1 MKVYAIAIPRWVFLS
16 FRFCLIKAWLRD
28 CSVHVGGIQ
37 AKAPALHRAHLFLYV
52 ATKPFRHRS
61 GGLRGD
67 AHDRAERQTHHS
79 PCGTK
84 RGFGRNADDE
94 GPRGSAHK
102 RDRASGRLSGRA
114 LGRERDAAQGG

>member
-1 MKVYAIAIPRWVFLS
+1 MDGIWMDNAAVKGRSAPGTTNRSETHERAQVDSWRPQMKVYAIAIPRWAFLS
-16 FRFCLIKAWLRD
+16 FRFCLVKAWLRD

-67 AHDRAERQTHHS
+67 ARDRAERQTHQI
-79 PCGTK
+79 
-84 RGFGRNADDE
+84 
-94 GPRGSAHK
+94 
-102 RDRASGRLSGRA
+102 A
-114 LGRERDAAQGG
+114 LVENVTE